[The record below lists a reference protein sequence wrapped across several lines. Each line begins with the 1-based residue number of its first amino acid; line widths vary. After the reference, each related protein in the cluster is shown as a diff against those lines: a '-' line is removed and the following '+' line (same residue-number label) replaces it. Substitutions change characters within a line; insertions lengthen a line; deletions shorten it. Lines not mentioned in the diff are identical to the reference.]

1 MLGRVFIVMFG
12 RLFNSRLKAAENALQ
27 EGRLDEAYRLAIQ
40 PDLREHRRGAA
51 VLATLTEKFIE
62 RARGFYREDRFRD
75 AMLDLDRAE
84 AGGGMKNEIA
94 ELRGYVQTVAA
105 EHERHE
111 DSRRQRL
118 DAAVKRIEGGSLAAG
133 RDMLERVATEDRAA
147 HEVRRKADER
157 AADAKRMVEH
167 AERLLAAGQIPAAAE
182 RVRKAKAVDAHNEHV
197 ARLELQ
203 LCQKVM
209 ENARAAIVEGKLG
222 RAADELACVGDLGR
236 TLPSR
241 RELADLLT
249 VAQEAAAFVSG
260 FRYAEARRQV
270 MSLARQLPDAG
281 WLKMAS
287 EQLRQLD
294 EFQTALLAGPLGDRV
309 VLSPSPKEAGHD
321 GQSPPYKV
329 PSLDD
334 TVALPGRIDIASGV
348 PERLLLLVDG
358 GGSYLILRGG
368 QASVGRAASEH
379 PADVPIFSDV
389 AERHANVA
397 RVDDDY
403 FLFGVKEVE
412 VGGNKTQHQLLRD
425 GDRIVLGK
433 KAKFTFRLPSRKS
446 PSAVLELS
454 DTTKMPNDVRRVV
467 LFNQHA
473 TVGNGPTAHI
483 LCRHAGAPL
492 VVFERAGQL
501 WIRRQS
507 DGHVDTEAKPLRLSE
522 PVEIG
527 GVSLVLEPWKTSAP
541 GTKMT

>member
-1 MLGRVFIVMFG
+1 
-12 RLFNSRLKAAENALQ
+12 
-27 EGRLDEAYRLAIQ
+27 
-40 PDLREHRRGAA
+40 
-51 VLATLTEKFIE
+51 
-62 RARGFYREDRFRD
+62 
-75 AMLDLDRAE
+75 
-84 AGGGMKNEIA
+84 
-94 ELRGYVQTVAA
+94 
-105 EHERHE
+105 
-111 DSRRQRL
+111 
-118 DAAVKRIEGGSLAAG
+118 
-133 RDMLERVATEDRAA
+133 
-147 HEVRRKADER
+147 
-157 AADAKRMVEH
+157 MVEH

-203 LCQKVM
+203 LCQTVM
-209 ENARAAIVEGKLG
+209 DNARAAIVDGKLG

-236 TLPSR
+236 TLPGR
-241 RELADLLT
+241 RELADLLMI
-249 VAQEAAAFVSG
+249 AQEAAGYMSG
-260 FRYAEARRQV
+260 HRYAEARRQV

-281 WLKMAS
+281 WLKTTI

-294 EFQTALLAGPLGDRV
+294 ELQTALCAGPLGDRV
-309 VLSPSPKEAGHD
+309 VIQAAAFGGEASRDLQVAWTPARAEARGS
-321 GQSPPYKV
+321 G
-329 PSLDD
+329 LDD
-334 TVALPGRIDIASGV
+334 TVALPGRIDVAGSV

-425 GDRIVLGK
+425 GDRVVLGK

-467 LFNQHA
+467 LFHQHA

-483 LCRHAGAPL
+483 LCRHAGTPL

-527 GVSLVLEPWKTSAP
+527 GVSLVVERWKVSGQTVA
-541 GTKMT
+541 

>member
-1 MLGRVFIVMFG
+1 
-12 RLFNSRLKAAENALQ
+12 
-27 EGRLDEAYRLAIQ
+27 
-40 PDLREHRRGAA
+40 
-51 VLATLTEKFIE
+51 
-62 RARGFYREDRFRD
+62 
-75 AMLDLDRAE
+75 LDRAE
-84 AGGGMKNEIA
+84 AGGVMKTEIA

-105 EHERHE
+105 EHERRD
-111 DSRRQRL
+111 DSRRARL
-118 DAAVKRIEGGSLAAG
+118 DAAVKRIEGGSVAAG

-157 AADAKRMVEH
+157 AADAARMVEH

-182 RVRKAKAVDAHNEHV
+182 RVRKAKAVDAHNEQV

-203 LCQKVM
+203 LCEKAM
-209 ENARAAIVEGKLG
+209 ENAKAAIMEGNLS
-222 RAADELACVGDLGR
+222 RAADELTCIGDLGKA
-236 TLPSR
+236 LPRR

-249 VAQEAAAFVSG
+249 TAREAAACMAG
-260 FRYAEARRQV
+260 HRYSEARRQV
-270 MSLARQLPDAG
+270 MSLARQLPDAK
-281 WLKMAS
+281 WLKAAA

-294 EFQTALLAGPLGDRV
+294 ELQTALCAGPLGDRV
-309 VLSPSPKEAGHD
+309 VVSPSRGLQPARTSARPEGR
-321 GQSPPYKV
+321 G
-329 PSLDD
+329 SLED
-334 TVALPGRIDIASGV
+334 TVGLPGRIDVAGGI
-348 PERLLLLVDG
+348 PDRLLMLVDG

-379 PADVPIFSDV
+379 PADVPLFSDV

-412 VGGNKTQHQLLRD
+412 IGGNKTKHQLLRD

-467 LFNQHA
+467 LFHQQA
-473 TVGNGPTAHI
+473 TIGNGPNAHVM
-483 LCRHAGAPL
+483 CRHAGTPL
-492 VVFERAGQL
+492 VLFERNGQL
-501 WIRRQS
+501 WIRQQS
-507 DGHVDTEAKPLRLSE
+507 DGHVDTGAKPLRLGE

-527 GVSLVLEPWKTSAP
+527 GVSLVLEPWKVTAP
-541 GTKMT
+541 VTKMT

>member
-1 MLGRVFIVMFG
+1 MFG
-12 RLFNSRLKAAENALQ
+12 RLFNSRLKAAENALN

-51 VLATLTEKFIE
+51 VLAALTEKFVD

-84 AGGGMKNEIA
+84 AGGGMKKEIA

-118 DAAVKRIEGGSLAAG
+118 DAAVKRIEGGSVAAG
-133 RDMLERVATEDRAA
+133 RDMLERVAAKDRAA
-147 HEVRRKADER
+147 HDVRRKAEER
-157 AADAKRMVEH
+157 ATDAKRMVED
-167 AERLLAAGQIPAAAE
+167 AERLLVAGQIPAAAE
-182 RVRKAKAVDAHNEHV
+182 RVRKAKTVDAHNEHV

-203 LCQKVM
+203 LCQTVM

-222 RAADELACVGDLGR
+222 RAADELACVGDLGKA
-236 TLPSR
+236 LPGR
-241 RELADLLT
+241 RELGELLT
-249 VAQEAAAFVSG
+249 IAREAAGCVSG
-260 FRYAEARRQV
+260 HRYSDARRQV
-270 MSLARQLPDAG
+270 MSLARHLPDAG
-281 WLKMAS
+281 WLKMAI

-294 EFQTALLAGPLGDRV
+294 ELQTALCAGPLGDRV
-309 VLSPSPKEAGHD
+309 VIAPSTKD
-321 GQSPPYKV
+321 GGQCPPYKAV
-329 PSLDD
+329 ARAEARNSGLDD
-334 TVALPGRIDIASGV
+334 TIGLPGRIDVAGGM
-348 PERLLLLVDG
+348 PDRLLLLVDG

-379 PADVPIFSDV
+379 PADVPLFSDV

-412 VGGNKTQHQLLRD
+412 VGGNKTKHQLLRD
-425 GDRIVLGK
+425 GDRVVLGK

-467 LFNQHA
+467 LFNQQA
-473 TVGNGPTAHI
+473 TLGNGPTAHI
-483 LCRHAGAPL
+483 LCRHAGTPL
-492 VVFERAGQL
+492 VVFERNGQL
-501 WIRRQS
+501 WIRQQS
-507 DGHVDTEAKPLRLSE
+507 DGHVDTDAKPLRLGE
-522 PVEIG
+522 PIEIG
-527 GVSLVLEPWKTSAP
+527 GVGLVLEPWKTIAP
-541 GTKMT
+541 RTA

>member
-1 MLGRVFIVMFG
+1 MFG
-12 RLFNSRLKAAENALQ
+12 RLFNSRLKAAENALK
-27 EGRLDEAYRLAIQ
+27 EGRLEEAYRLAIQ

-51 VLATLTEKFIE
+51 VLAGLTEKFIE
-62 RARGFYREDRFRD
+62 RARNFYREDRFRE
-75 AMLDLDRAE
+75 ALMDLDRAE
-84 AGGGMKNEIA
+84 AGGVMKDETA

-105 EHERHE
+105 EHERRE
-111 DSRRQRL
+111 DSRRERL
-118 DAAVKRIEGGSLAAG
+118 NAAVKRIEGGSLAAG
-133 RDMLERVATEDRAA
+133 RDMLERAAVEDRAA
-147 HEVRRKADER
+147 QEARRKAEER
-157 AADAKRMVEH
+157 AEDARRTIEH
-167 AERLLAAGQIPAAAE
+167 AERLLKAGQVAGAAE
-182 RVRKAKAVDAHNEHV
+182 RVRKAKAMDAHNENV
-197 ARLELQ
+197 TRLEVE
-203 LCQKVM
+203 LCRKAM

-222 RAADELACVGDLGR
+222 RAADELTCVGDLGKS
-236 TLPSR
+236 LPGR
-241 RELADLLT
+241 RELADLL
-249 VAQEAAAFVSG
+249 AMARDASSSLLG
-260 FRYAEARRQV
+260 YRYADARRQV
-270 MSLARQLPDAG
+270 MSLARQVPEAG
-281 WLKMAS
+281 WLKTAI

-294 EFQTALLAGPLGDRV
+294 EIHTALCAGPLGDRV
-309 VLSPSPKEAGHD
+309 VASLSRGRNEIPARREPARPVARLEGRGSEM
-321 GQSPPYKV
+321 
-329 PSLDD
+329 DD
-334 TVALPGRIDIASGV
+334 TVAIPGRINIASAA
-348 PERLLLLVDG
+348 PERLLMLVDG

-368 QASVGRAASEH
+368 QASLGRAASEH

-425 GDRIVLGK
+425 GDRVVLGK

-467 LFNQHA
+467 LFHQHA

-483 LCRHAGAPL
+483 LCRHAGTPL

-527 GVSLVLEPWKTSAP
+527 GVSLVLEPWKVSPRTVA
-541 GTKMT
+541 

>member
-1 MLGRVFIVMFG
+1 MFG
-12 RLFNSRLKAAENALQ
+12 GLFNSRLKAAENALN

-51 VLATLTEKFIE
+51 VLAALTERFLE
-62 RARGFYREDRFRD
+62 RARGFYREDRFKD

-84 AGGGMKNEIA
+84 AGGVMKKEIA

-147 HEVRRKADER
+147 HDVRRKAEER
-157 AADAKRMVEH
+157 AADAKRMVDH

-209 ENARAAIVEGKLG
+209 ENARAAIIEGKLG

-236 TLPSR
+236 SLPSR

-249 VAQEAAAFVSG
+249 IAQEAAGLVSG
-260 FRYAEARRQV
+260 FRYAEARHRV

-281 WLKMAS
+281 WLKMAG

-294 EFQTALLAGPLGDRV
+294 EFQTALFAGPLGDRV
-309 VLSPSPKEAGHD
+309 VIQAAAFGASASRDLQVARTPARAEARGS
-321 GQSPPYKV
+321 G
-329 PSLDD
+329 LDD
-334 TVALPGRIDIASGV
+334 TVALPERIDVDGGV
-348 PERLLLLVDG
+348 PDRLLLLVDG

-379 PADVPIFSDV
+379 PADVPLFSDV

-425 GDRIVLGK
+425 GDRVVLGK

-467 LFNQHA
+467 LFHQHA
-473 TVGNGPTAHI
+473 SVGNGPTAHI
-483 LCRHAGAPL
+483 LCRHAGTPL
-492 VVFERAGQL
+492 VVFERNGQL
-501 WIRRQS
+501 WIRQQS
-507 DGHVDTEAKPLRLSE
+507 DGHVDTGAKPLRLGE

-541 GTKMT
+541 GAKMT

>member
-1 MLGRVFIVMFG
+1 MFG
-12 RLFNSRLKAAENALQ
+12 RLFNSRLKAAENALN

-51 VLATLTEKFIE
+51 VLAALTEKFVD

-84 AGGGMKNEIA
+84 AGGGMKKEIA

-118 DAAVKRIEGGSLAAG
+118 DAAVKRIEGGSVAAG
-133 RDMLERVATEDRAA
+133 RDMLERVAAKDRAA
-147 HEVRRKADER
+147 HDVRRKAEER
-157 AADAKRMVEH
+157 ATDAKRMVED
-167 AERLLAAGQIPAAAE
+167 AERLLVAGQIPAAAE
-182 RVRKAKAVDAHNEHV
+182 RVRKAKTVDAHNEHV

-203 LCQKVM
+203 LCQTVM

-222 RAADELACVGDLGR
+222 RAADELACVGDLGKA
-236 TLPSR
+236 LPGR
-241 RELADLLT
+241 RELGELLT
-249 VAQEAAAFVSG
+249 IAREAAGCVSG
-260 FRYAEARRQV
+260 HRYSDARRQV
-270 MSLARQLPDAG
+270 MSLARHLPDAG
-281 WLKMAS
+281 WLKMAI

-294 EFQTALLAGPLGDRV
+294 ELQTALCAGPLGDRV
-309 VLSPSPKEAGHD
+309 VIAPSTKD
-321 GQSPPYKV
+321 GGQCPPYKAV
-329 PSLDD
+329 ARAEARNSGLDD
-334 TVALPGRIDIASGV
+334 TIGLPGRIDVAGGM
-348 PERLLLLVDG
+348 PDRLLLLVDG

-379 PADVPIFSDV
+379 PADVPLFSDV

-403 FLFGVKEVE
+403 FLFGVKDVE
-412 VGGNKTQHQLLRD
+412 VGGNKTKHQLLRD
-425 GDRIVLGK
+425 GDRVVLGK

-467 LFNQHA
+467 LFNQQA
-473 TVGNGPTAHI
+473 TLGNGPTAHI
-483 LCRHAGAPL
+483 LCRHAGTPL
-492 VVFERAGQL
+492 VVFERNGQL
-501 WIRRQS
+501 WIRQQS
-507 DGHVDTEAKPLRLSE
+507 DGHVDTDAKPLRLGE
-522 PVEIG
+522 PIEIG
-527 GVSLVLEPWKTSAP
+527 GVGLVLEPWKTIAP
-541 GTKMT
+541 RTA

>member
-1 MLGRVFIVMFG
+1 L
-12 RLFNSRLKAAENALQ
+12 E
-27 EGRLDEAYRLAIQ
+27 EAYRVAIQ

-51 VLATLTEKFIE
+51 VLAALTEKFVE

-84 AGGGMKNEIA
+84 AGGVMKKEIA

-111 DSRRQRL
+111 DSRRERL

-133 RDMLERVATEDRAA
+133 RDMLERVAAEDRAA
-147 HEVRRKADER
+147 HEVRRKAEER
-157 AADAKRMVEH
+157 AADAKRMAEH
-167 AERLLAAGQIPAAAE
+167 AERLLAVGQIPAAAE

-203 LCQKVM
+203 LCQMVM

-222 RAADELACVGDLGR
+222 RAADELACVGDLGKA
-236 TLPSR
+236 LPGR

-249 VAQEAAAFVSG
+249 VAREAAGCISVH
-260 FRYAEARRQV
+260 RYSEARRQV

-281 WLKMAS
+281 WLKTAI

-294 EFQTALLAGPLGDRV
+294 ELQTALCAGPLGDRV
-309 VLSPSPKEAGHD
+309 VIQAGQG
-321 GQSPPYKV
+321 GQSLPYKV
-329 PSLDD
+329 PGLDD
-334 TVALPGRIDIASGV
+334 TVALPGRIDVAGGV

-368 QASVGRAASEH
+368 QASLGRAASEH

-412 VGGNKTQHQLLRD
+412 VGGNKTKHQLLRD

-467 LFNQHA
+467 LFHQHA
-473 TVGNGPTAHI
+473 TVGNGPNAHI
-483 LCRHAGAPL
+483 LCRHAGTPL
-492 VVFERAGQL
+492 VVFERSGQL

-507 DGHVDTEAKPLRLSE
+507 DGHVDTEAKSLRLGE

-527 GVSLVLEPWKTSAP
+527 GVSLVLQAWKTIAP
-541 GTKMT
+541 RTA

>member
-1 MLGRVFIVMFG
+1 MFG
-12 RLFNSRLKAAENALQ
+12 RLFNSRLKAAENALK
-27 EGRLDEAYRLAIQ
+27 EGRLEEAYRLAIQ

-62 RARGFYREDRFRD
+62 RARNFYREDRFRE
-75 AMLDLDRAE
+75 AIMDLDRAE
-84 AGGGMKNEIA
+84 AGGVMKEEIA

-111 DSRRQRL
+111 DSRRERL

-133 RDMLERVATEDRAA
+133 RDMLERAGVEDHAA
-147 HEVRRKADER
+147 QEARRKAEER
-157 AADAKRMVEH
+157 AEDARRTVEY
-167 AERLLAAGQIPAAAE
+167 AERLLAAGQIAAAAE

-203 LCQKVM
+203 LCQTVM

-222 RAADELACVGDLGR
+222 RAADELACVGDLGK
-236 TLPSR
+236 TLPGR
-241 RELADLLT
+241 RELADLL
-249 VAQEAAAFVSG
+249 AMARDASSFVLAHQYG
-260 FRYAEARRQV
+260 EARRKV
-270 MSLARQLPDAG
+270 MSLARLLPDAG
-281 WLKMAS
+281 WLNTAI

-294 EFQTALLAGPLGDRV
+294 EIYTALCAGPLGDRV
-309 VLSPSPKEAGHD
+309 VVSLSRGLNEIPARREPARPVARPEGRGSGM
-321 GQSPPYKV
+321 
-329 PSLDD
+329 DD
-334 TVALPGRIDIASGV
+334 TVALPGRMNVATGA
-348 PERLLLLVDG
+348 PERLLMLVDG

-368 QASVGRAASEH
+368 QASLGRAASEH

-403 FLFGVKEVE
+403 FLFAMKEVE
-412 VGGNKTQHQLLRD
+412 VGGRKTQHQLLRD

-467 LFNQHA
+467 LFDQHA
-473 TVGNGPTAHI
+473 TIGNGPNAHI
-483 LCRHAGAPL
+483 MCRHAGMPL
-492 VVFERAGQL
+492 VLFERGGQL
-501 WIRRQS
+501 WIRQQG
-507 DGHVDTEAKPLRLSE
+507 DGHVDTEAKSLRLGE

-527 GVSLVLEPWKTSAP
+527 GVSLVVEPWKVSPQTVA
-541 GTKMT
+541 

>member
-1 MLGRVFIVMFG
+1 MFG
-12 RLFNSRLKAAENALQ
+12 RLFNSRLKAAEIALN

-51 VLATLTEKFIE
+51 VLAALTEKFVE

-84 AGGGMKNEIA
+84 AGGGMKKEIA

-111 DSRRQRL
+111 DSRRQHL
-118 DAAVKRIEGGSLAAG
+118 DAAVKRIEGGSVAAG

-147 HEVRRKADER
+147 HDVYRQADER
-157 AADAKRMVEH
+157 AADAKQMVEH
-167 AERLLAAGQIPAAAE
+167 AERLLAEGQIPAAAE
-182 RVRKAKAVDAHNEHV
+182 RVSKAKAVDAHNEHV

-203 LCQKVM
+203 LCQKVV

-222 RAADELACVGDLGR
+222 RAADELACVGDLGKA
-236 TLPSR
+236 LPGR
-241 RELADLLT
+241 RELAELL
-249 VAQEAAAFVSG
+249 AMAREAAGCVSEH
-260 FRYAEARRQV
+260 RYTEARRQV

-281 WLKMAS
+281 WMKMAS
-287 EQLRQLD
+287 DQLRQLD
-294 EFQTALLAGPLGDRV
+294 ELQTALFAGPLGDRV
-309 VLSPSPKEAGHD
+309 VLSPSPKDG
-321 GQSPPYKV
+321 GQSRGLQPARIGARPEGRG
-329 PSLDD
+329 SELDD
-334 TVALPGRIDIASGV
+334 TVALPERIGVAGGV
-348 PERLLLLVDG
+348 PDRLLLLVDG

-379 PADVPIFSDV
+379 PADVPLFSDV

-467 LFNQHA
+467 LFHQHA

-483 LCRHAGAPL
+483 LCRHAGTPL
-492 VVFERAGQL
+492 VLFERNGQL
-501 WIRRQS
+501 WIRQQS
-507 DGHVDTEAKPLRLSE
+507 DGHVDTGAKLLRLGE

-527 GVSLVLEPWKTSAP
+527 GVSLVLAPWKTAAP
-541 GTKMT
+541 GTA

>member
-1 MLGRVFIVMFG
+1 MFG
-12 RLFNSRLKAAENALQ
+12 RLFNSRLKAAENALN

-51 VLATLTEKFIE
+51 VLATLTEKFVE
-62 RARGFYREDRFRD
+62 RARSLYHEDRFRD
-75 AMLDLDRAE
+75 ALLDLDRAE
-84 AGGGMKNEIA
+84 AGGVMKKEIA
-94 ELRGYVQTVAA
+94 ELRGYVQTVSA

-133 RDMLERVATEDRAA
+133 REMLERVAAEDRAA
-147 HEVRRKADER
+147 HEVRRKAEER

-167 AERLLAAGQIPAAAE
+167 ADRLLTAGQIPAAAE
-182 RVRKAKAVDAHNEHV
+182 RVRKAKTVDAHNEHV

-203 LCQKVM
+203 LCQKAM

-222 RAADELACVGDLGR
+222 RAADELDSVGDLGKA
-236 TLPSR
+236 LPGR
-241 RELADLLT
+241 RELADLLAL
-249 VAQEAAAFVSG
+249 AQEAAEYVSG
-260 FRYAEARRQV
+260 HRYSEARRQV

-281 WLKMAS
+281 WMKMAI

-294 EFQTALLAGPLGDRV
+294 ELRTALCAGPLGDRV
-309 VLSPSPKEAGHD
+309 VATPSRGLQPARTSARPEGR
-321 GQSPPYKV
+321 G
-329 PSLDD
+329 SLED
-334 TVALPGRIDIASGV
+334 TVALPGRIDVDGGM
-348 PERLLLLVDG
+348 PDRLLMLVDG

-379 PADVPIFSDV
+379 PADVPLFSDV

-412 VGGNKTQHQLLRD
+412 VGGNKTKHQLLRD

-467 LFNQHA
+467 LFNQLA
-473 TVGNGPTAHI
+473 TLGNGPTAHI
-483 LCRHAGAPL
+483 LCRHAGTPL
-492 VVFERAGQL
+492 VVFERNGQL
-501 WIRRQS
+501 WIRRQG
-507 DGHVDTEAKPLRLSE
+507 DGHVDTGAKPLRLGE
-522 PVEIG
+522 PMEIG
-527 GVSLVLEPWKTSAP
+527 GVSLVLEAWKTSGAA
-541 GTKMT
+541 GLTA